1 MASRESLPEV
11 PRPEIRR
18 EAAVDSKN
26 ARADRSPQQP
36 EPLPAPPL
44 RNLLL
49 EARWMAEWFSGVL
62 AGNLVDLPEG
72 DGHGV
77 LLLPGFLAGDG
88 SLAPMSRLL
97 RRLGYRTYRSGIPIN
112 TGPTPATVERLR
124 RRVPEVI
131 HRSRGPISIIG
142 QSLGGIYA
150 REIARRTSGEVRMV
164 ITLGSP
170 FRDSENTRAAGLAN
184 RFSGRW
190 EKSEARLRGRLY
202 QPLAIPTTSVYSRT
216 DGIVHWRACLDE
228 PGPRREN
235 IEVRTSHIGMSV
247 HASVFRI
254 VADRLAQPPGQWR
267 PWQPE
272 RGRNGNA

>member
-1 MASRESLPEV
+1 MASRE
-11 PRPEIRR
+11 I
-18 EAAVDSKN
+18 
-26 ARADRSPQQP
+26 PQTP

-49 EARWMAEWFSGVL
+49 EGRWVAEWLSGIL
-62 AGNLVDLPEG
+62 GGNPVDLPVG

-88 SLAPMSRLL
+88 SLAPMARLL
-97 RRLGYRTYRSGIPIN
+97 RRLGYRVYRSGIPIN

-131 HRSRGPISIIG
+131 HRSGGPISIIG

-150 REIARRTSGEVRMV
+150 REIARRTHGEVRMV

-184 RFSGRW
+184 RLSGRW

-202 QPLAIPTTSVYSRT
+202 QPLSVPTTSVYSLT
-216 DGIVHWRACLDE
+216 DGIVHWRACLEE

-235 IEVRTSHIGMSV
+235 IEVRTSHIGMSM
-247 HASVFRI
+247 HASVLRI
-254 VADRLAQPPGQWR
+254 VADRLAQPPGAWR
-267 PWQPE
+267 PWRRE
-272 RGRNGNA
+272 GGRIGNA